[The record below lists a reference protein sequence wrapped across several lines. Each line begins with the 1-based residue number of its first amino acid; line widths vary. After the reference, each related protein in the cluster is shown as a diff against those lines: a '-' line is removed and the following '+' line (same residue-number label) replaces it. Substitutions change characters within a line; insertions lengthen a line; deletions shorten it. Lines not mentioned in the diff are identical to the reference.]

1 MTEQALTCEEVI
13 ERIFDYLDGELEQ
26 TTRDEIERH
35 LETCRDC
42 FSRAEFEERLRR
54 RIRAAG
60 SQRAPDHLQRRIRDM
75 LDRF

>member
-1 MTEQALTCEEVI
+1 MTDDTLTCEEVI
-13 ERIFDYLDGELEQ
+13 EHIFDYLDRELDQ
-26 TTRDEIERH
+26 TTQDRIERH

-54 RIRAAG
+54 KIRAAG
-60 SQRAPDHLQRRIRDM
+60 TQQAPDRLQRRIRDM

>member
-1 MTEQALTCEEVI
+1 MTDETLTCEEVI
-13 ERIFDYLDGELEQ
+13 EHIFDYLDSELDQ
-26 TTRDEIERH
+26 DTRDRIERH

-54 RIRAAG
+54 KIRAAG

-75 LDRF
+75 LERF